1 MRSSVRHSPPLLR
14 IISRKLG
21 KLLDKYPAGV
31 YLINTPRGY
40 TKNSEVPTMDE
51 KNCCHCSQR
60 KKERSPEEYK
70 KLIHRL
76 NRIEGQIRGIKGMLE
91 KDAYSIVS
99 EILKP
104 ESFYE
109 KAHEKIYAAIVDL
122 AISQRPVDM
131 LTVTEQLKKRGE
143 LEEVGGPFYISQL
156 TSKVASSAHIEYHAR
171 IIAQKYLARELISF
185 TAMIQGKAFDESI
198 DVEDL
203 MQEAEGKLFEISQR
217 NVKKDV
223 TQINPVIKEAMVML
237 EKAANQKEGLSG
249 LRTGFEGLDKMTS
262 GWQNSDLI
270 IIAARPAMGKTAFV
284 LSMAK
289 NMAVNHNTP
298 VALFSLEMSNVQ
310 LVNRLIVNVCE
321 IPGEK
326 IKSGRL
332 ENYEWEQLDF
342 KIKELYDAPIYVDDT
357 PSLSVFE
364 LRTKARRLVREHGIK
379 IIIIDYLQ
387 LMNASGMSFGSRE
400 QEVSTISRSLK
411 GLAKELNIPII
422 ALSQLNRGVEARQG
436 AEGKRPQLADLRE
449 SGAIEQDA
457 DMVCFIHR
465 PEYYKITEDERGN
478 SLIGLAEIIIAK
490 HRNGA
495 VGDVR
500 LRFKSEFAKFMNV
513 DEDVPVR
520 EFSSNMNSSGPMETM
535 PPIPPAG
542 TDFLAP
548 GNNEVPF

>member
-1 MRSSVRHSPPLLR
+1 MEMLPDMGRLQPQARELEEAV
-14 IISRKLG
+14 LG
-21 KLLDKYPAGV
+21 AV
-31 YLINTPRGY
+31 
-40 TKNSEVPTMDE
+40 
-51 KNCCHCSQR
+51 
-60 KKERSPEEYK
+60 
-70 KLIHRL
+70 
-76 NRIEGQIRGIKGMLE
+76 MLE

-104 ESFYE
+104 ECFYE

-122 AISQRPVDM
+122 ALSQRPVDM

-143 LEEVGGPFYISQL
+143 LEDVGGPFYISQL

-185 TAMIQGKAFDESI
+185 TAMIQGKAFDETL

-223 TQINPVIKEAMVML
+223 TQINPVIKDAMEML
-237 EKAANQKEGLSG
+237 QKAALQKEGLSG

-270 IIAARPAMGKTAFV
+270 IIAARPAMGKTAF
-284 LSMAK
+284 
-289 NMAVNHNTP
+289 NTP

-332 ENYEWEQLDF
+332 ESYEWEQLDF
-342 KIKELYDAPIYVDDT
+342 KIKELYDAPIFVDDT

-379 IIIIDYLQ
+379 CIIIDYLQ
-387 LMNASGMSFGSRE
+387 LMNASGMNFGSRE

-436 AEGKRPQLADLRE
+436 VEGKRPQLADLRE

-513 DEDVPVR
+513 EEDIAVR
-520 EFSSNMNSSGPMETM
+520 EFSSTMNGGDPM
-535 PPIPPAG
+535 PPIPSAG
-542 TDFLAP
+542 ADFLSQ
-548 GNNEVPF
+548 GSSNEVPF

>member
-1 MRSSVRHSPPLLR
+1 MAE
-14 IISRKLG
+14 ITKG
-21 KLLDKYPAGV
+21 TG
-31 YLINTPRGY
+31 RG
-40 TKNSEVPTMDE
+40 
-51 KNCCHCSQR
+51 R
-60 KKERSPEEYK
+60 KKPAA
-70 KLIHRL
+70 LPADL
-76 NRIEGQIRGIKGMLE
+76 AGRIQPQARELEVAVLGALMLE

-104 ESFYE
+104 ECFYE
-109 KAHEKIYAAIVDL
+109 KAHEKIFSAIVDL
-122 AISQRPVDM
+122 AVSQRPVDM
-131 LTVTEQLKKRGE
+131 LTVTEQLRRRGE
-143 LEEVGGPFYISQL
+143 LEDVGGPVYIAQL
-156 TSKVASSAHIEYHAR
+156 TSQVASSAHIEYHAR

-185 TAMIQGKAFDESI
+185 AAQVENSAFDETI
-198 DVEDL
+198 DVDDL

-223 TQINPVIKEAMVML
+223 TQINPVIKDALEML
-237 EKAANQKEGLSG
+237 ERAANQKEGLSG
-249 LRTGFEGLDKMTS
+249 LRTGFGGLDKITS
-262 GWQNSDLI
+262 GWQDSDLV

-289 NMAVNHNTP
+289 NMAVDFNIP

-332 ENYEWEQLDF
+332 EGYEWQQLDF
-342 KIKELYDAPIYVDDT
+342 KIKELYDAPIYIDDT

-379 IIIIDYLQ
+379 CIIIDYLQ
-387 LMNASGMSFGSRE
+387 LMNASGMNFGSRE
-400 QEVSTISRSLK
+400 QEVSMISRSLK

-436 AEGKRPQLADLRE
+436 VEGKRPQLADLRE

-495 VGDVR
+495 TGDVR
-500 LRFKSEFAKFMNV
+500 LRFKSEYAKFMNI
-513 DEDVPVR
+513 EDDMPVR
-520 EFSSNMNSSGPMETM
+520 EFSS
-535 PPIPPAG
+535 AG
-542 TDFLAP
+542 NKAGSAGDNAYGGGTTAP
-548 GNNEVPF
+548 GGDPFGSLSSAPGGDFNLPQGNPNEVPF